1 MERWTELALGARG
14 GNRHDL
20 EILVDLAYGP
30 TRRLCSTLVDDQTA
44 DDLVQETFLRMA
56 KGIRRFRGESSAKTW
71 LFSIAHHVCAS
82 ELRSRVRHRQHA
94 EPSGDLALPL
104 RPTRDDPAEQI
115 VVDDLL
121 RRLDPDRRAAFTL
134 TQLYGL
140 SYDETATVCA
150 CAPGTVASRVARA
163 RHDLI
168 QLMGR
173 EDHSDDPRT
182 LQPPP
187 TRTVRPAEH
196 SSAT

>member
-1 MERWTELALGARG
+1 MERWTKLALSARG
-14 GNRHDL
+14 GNQHDL

-30 TRRLCSTLVDDQTA
+30 TRRLCSMLVDDQSA
-44 DDLVQETFLRMA
+44 DDLVQETFLGMA
-56 KGIRRFRGESSAKTW
+56 KGIRRFRAESSAKTW
-71 LFSIAHHVCAS
+71 LFSIAYNVCAS

-94 EPSGDLALPL
+94 EPRGDLALPL
-104 RPTRDDPAEQI
+104 HPTRNDPADQI

-121 RRLDPDRRAAFTL
+121 RRLAPDRRAAFTL

-150 CAPGTVASRVARA
+150 CPPGTVASRVARA

-168 QLMGR
+168 ELMRR

-182 LQPPP
+182 LRPPP
-187 TRTVRPAEH
+187 ARMVRPAEN
-196 SSAT
+196 STAT